1 MLLQMT
7 LFHSFLW
14 LNNSP
19 LCVGVCVHVCV
30 YIKYYSFFTHS
41 SVDGHFDCFYVLAVV
56 DSAAVNIGMHVSF
69 RVIVL
74 SECMSRS
81 GIAGLYG
88 NSAFSFFEESAY
100 CFPGGFTRLHCH
112 Q

>member
-1 MLLQMT
+1 MHRI
-7 LFHSFLW
+7 F
-14 LNNSP
+14 
-19 LCVGVCVHVCV
+19 
-30 YIKYYSFFTHS
+30 IRS
-41 SVDGHFDCFYVLAVV
+41 SVDAHLGGFHVLAVV

-88 NSAFSFFEESAY
+88 NSAFSFFEGSAY

>member
-1 MLLQMT
+1 MY
-7 LFHSFLW
+7 
-14 LNNSP
+14 
-19 LCVGVCVHVCV
+19 C
-30 YIKYYSFFTHS
+30 IHS
-41 SVDGHFDCFYVLAVV
+41 SGSGYLGGFHVLAVV

-88 NSAFSFFEESAY
+88 NSAFSFFEESAS